1 MVYKYFIIFTIVKF
15 CYFYAIIRHA
25 ILPLA
30 MRNIYFLICF
40 FLTAGTIGSFSSFF
54 DINFA
59 GSTAGGTTYAVE
71 IAKFKYPVY
80 TDYFEEIE
88 GVVELS
94 GENGEYHYLS
104 GLTSN
109 KGDAEKLVETVKS
122 YGYVDAKVLDLHTT
136 FSSEQIASVLS
147 EEKDDQDQ
155 TKKKKI
161 TKQSVQKNK
170 AAEVAIGKL
179 NNIGTEYFYTIV
191 LQQSKDV
198 LNAESFAPH
207 NAVKVFQNKGKYHY
221 VLGRF
226 EDVGDAQKYL
236 KNEVLSGFPNANL
249 AVVNKGE
256 LVEYRAKKEIA
267 APKKLIAEKGSYNM
281 GRKMRG
287 KEYVDYYYELGS
299 LEISKKP
306 YYTIEIGNYND
317 KKLADEAVQKLRDLG
332 FSQAKIKTPST
343 KNSTTSNSKL
353 TKNAKFAIQV
363 LASKS
368 EMSVKRINFKDLT
381 RTFDKQDELYRY
393 FYGSYDNYW
402 VCRRQLREV
411 REKGYAD
418 AFIVRL

>member
-1 MVYKYFIIFTIVKF
+1 
-15 CYFYAIIRHA
+15 
-25 ILPLA
+25 

-88 GVVELS
+88 DVLELS

-104 GLTSN
+104 GVTSN
-109 KGDAEKLVETVKS
+109 KGDAEKMVETVKS
-122 YGYVDAKVLDLHTT
+122 YGYIDAKVLDLHTT
-136 FSSEQIASVLS
+136 FSSEQIASVLLKG
-147 EEKDDQDQ
+147 KDDQDQ
-155 TKKKKI
+155 TKKI
-161 TKQSVQKNK
+161 TKQSVQKKK
-170 AAEVAIGKL
+170 AVEVAIGKL

-198 LNAESFAPH
+198 LNAESFAPY
-207 NAVKVFQNKGKYHY
+207 NSVKVFQNKGKYHY

-226 EDVGDAQKYL
+226 DDVGDAQKYL
-236 KNEVLSGFPNANL
+236 KNEVLSGFPHANL
-249 AVVNKGE
+249 AVINKGE
-256 LVEYRAKKEIA
+256 LLEYRAKQEIA
-267 APKKLIAEKGSYNM
+267 APKKVIAKKGSYNM

-287 KEYVDYYYELGS
+287 KEYVDYYYELRHVK
-299 LEISKKP
+299 ISEKP
-306 YYTIEIGNYND
+306 LYTIEIGNYD
-317 KKLADEAVQKLRDLG
+317 DEKLAEEAVQKLKDLG
-332 FSQAKIKTPST
+332 FSHAKIKIPST
-343 KNSTTSNSKL
+343 KNSTTSKSKYIR
-353 TKNAKFAIQV
+353 KAKFSIQV
-363 LASKS
+363 LACKS

-381 RTFDKQDELYRY
+381 RTFDKQDGLYRY

-411 REKGYAD
+411 RERGYAD
-418 AFIVRL
+418 AFVVKL

>member
-1 MVYKYFIIFTIVKF
+1 MQ
-15 CYFYAIIRHA
+15 HS

-54 DINFA
+54 DVNFA

-80 TDYFEEIE
+80 TDYFEEIDD
-88 GVVELS
+88 VLELS
-94 GENGEYHYLS
+94 GKNGEYYYLS

-109 KGDAEKLVETVKS
+109 KSDADELVKEIKS
-122 YGYVDAKVLDLHTT
+122 YGYLEAKVLDLHTE
-136 FSSEQIASVLS
+136 FSSEQIVSVLS
-147 EEKDDQDQ
+147 KGKDDQDQ

-161 TKQSVQKNK
+161 TNQSVQKKK
-170 AAEVAIGKL
+170 AAELAIGKL
-179 NNIGTEYFYTIV
+179 NNVGTAYFYTIV

-207 NAVKVFQNKGKYHY
+207 NSVKVFQNKGKYHY

-249 AVVNKGE
+249 AVINKGE
-256 LVEYRAKKEIA
+256 LVEYKAKKKNVSS
-267 APKKLIAEKGSYNM
+267 KKLVAEKGSYNM

-287 KEYVDYYYELGS
+287 KEYVDYYYELGHIK
-299 LEISKKP
+299 ISKKP
-306 YYTIEIGNYND
+306 FYTVEIGNYND
-317 KKLADEAVQKLRDLG
+317 KKMADEAVQKLKDLG

-343 KNSTTSNSKL
+343 KNSTTSKSE
-353 TKNAKFAIQV
+353 NAVKPHYVIQV

-368 EMSVKRINFKDLT
+368 KMGVKRLKFKNLN
-381 RTFDKQDELYRY
+381 RTFDEQDELYRY

-402 VCRRQLREV
+402 VCRRELREV

-418 AFIVRL
+418 AFIVKL